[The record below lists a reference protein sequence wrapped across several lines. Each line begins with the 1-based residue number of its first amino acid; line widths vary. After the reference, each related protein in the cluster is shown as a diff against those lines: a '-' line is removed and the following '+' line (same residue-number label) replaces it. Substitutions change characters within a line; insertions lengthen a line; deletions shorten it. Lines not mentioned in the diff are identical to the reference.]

1 MIDNGTKSV
10 KNYSN
15 EDIIR
20 MTSLNPLFLNVKM
33 YFSVG
38 HLAEVYLT
46 R

>member
-1 MIDNGTKSV
+1 MIDDGTKSV

-20 MTSLNPLFLNVKM
+20 LISLNPVFLNVKM

-38 HLAEVYLT
+38 NLAEVYLT
-46 R
+46 L